1 MSILGKKWL
10 IKNNDK
16 QKSILE
22 KILENRDFRNLNELR
37 DFYDPFLFNDMERAV
52 SRIDRAIKSR
62 EHITIFGDYD
72 VDGIS
77 GTAILVHILRK
88 LNANVDYML
97 PNRVTDGYGLSEK
110 FINEFIEK
118 KVGLI
123 ITVDCGISCSKE
135 IAKAKENNIDTIIT
149 DHHTIPETF
158 PDKAFAILHPKIPN
172 STYPFSELTGAG
184 VALKLA
190 HALIKKY
197 LPEPEQNDYL
207 NSLLDLAALG
217 TIADLGPLRDEN
229 RLIVSKGLDSLANTK
244 WSGLKRIKELANIKE
259 GDIIDTVKIGFQIA
273 PRINAA
279 GRIGNALTALSLLL
293 NENDE
298 EITLLSN
305 ELETLNHQRQDM
317 TEQALKEAEK
327 CVLVDTDMP
336 YILIAHSPDWH
347 VGILGL
353 IAGKLAEKYARPAI
367 AMRDCGDVLVAS
379 ARSPE
384 YFNIVEALTKHKKYL
399 VNFGGHAQAA
409 GFNINKDKL
418 EEFTKEISLYA
429 KERLE
434 KLDLK
439 TVIEI
444 DCELNE
450 NEIDFELLDQIEK
463 LQPFGVDNKKP
474 IFVMQNVEPHFVD
487 KVGHDGS
494 HLKFTARFNTRS
506 FPVIAF
512 RMGQFTERL
521 RKHPKIDLVFQLDRH
536 NWNNKESIQFQA
548 LDFRINE

>member
-259 GDIIDTVKIGFQIA
+259 GD
-273 PRINAA
+273 
-279 GRIGNALTALSLLL
+279 
-293 NENDE
+293 
-298 EITLLSN
+298 
-305 ELETLNHQRQDM
+305 
-317 TEQALKEAEK
+317 
-327 CVLVDTDMP
+327 
-336 YILIAHSPDWH
+336 
-347 VGILGL
+347 
-353 IAGKLAEKYARPAI
+353 
-367 AMRDCGDVLVAS
+367 
-379 ARSPE
+379 
-384 YFNIVEALTKHKKYL
+384 
-399 VNFGGHAQAA
+399 
-409 GFNINKDKL
+409 
-418 EEFTKEISLYA
+418 
-429 KERLE
+429 
-434 KLDLK
+434 
-439 TVIEI
+439 
-444 DCELNE
+444 
-450 NEIDFELLDQIEK
+450 
-463 LQPFGVDNKKP
+463 
-474 IFVMQNVEPHFVD
+474 
-487 KVGHDGS
+487 
-494 HLKFTARFNTRS
+494 
-506 FPVIAF
+506 
-512 RMGQFTERL
+512 
-521 RKHPKIDLVFQLDRH
+521 
-536 NWNNKESIQFQA
+536 
-548 LDFRINE
+548 